1 MFTASEVFD
10 LAIQVEVNG
19 ERFYRY
25 ALSRNIRKE
34 LKDLLSWLADQEME
48 HGENFQD
55 MKKRICGS
63 SSDTCE
69 PVFDLSTTV
78 LRSAMG
84 RHAFSLEELDVF
96 TIEEERELLELAIEF
111 EKDTILFYEF
121 IASLITDPQAL
132 LAIDQIRRQEI
143 DHKRLLMENLAKAQS
158 S

>member
-63 SSDTCE
+63 SSDACE
-69 PVFDLSTTV
+69 PIFDLSTTV

-96 TIEEERELLELAIEF
+96 TIEEEGELLELAIEF